1 MFSIYY
7 PTVSLKTD
15 DNDSTVALLKL
26 LFEFC
31 LSYFIQIVILNLRL
45 SLFFYFSIDNRFDNI
60 RVVCLIHDYKS
71 NF

>member
-7 PTVSLKTD
+7 PTFSLKTD

-31 LSYFIQIVILNLRL
+31 LSYLMQIVIFNLCVN
-45 SLFFYFSIDNRFDNI
+45 DDCFDNI

-71 NF
+71 NC